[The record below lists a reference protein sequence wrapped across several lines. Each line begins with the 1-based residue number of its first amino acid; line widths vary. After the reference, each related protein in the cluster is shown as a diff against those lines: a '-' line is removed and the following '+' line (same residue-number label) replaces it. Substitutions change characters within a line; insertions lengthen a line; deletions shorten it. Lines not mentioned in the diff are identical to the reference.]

1 MPLET
6 EQIPAAAQ
14 ERPIDLDAVV
24 EASQAAQAPEPQPSP
39 PEPVP
44 EPAADEPPA
53 EETEPTPIERPDNW
67 PAEAQE
73 RWGKLDRDTQQW
85 LRERAAAEQ
94 RQIEELASESTEERR
109 ALEQEAAKAERARQD
124 HEKGLV
130 EALSALE
137 ITQNRDFADIKTPA
151 DVAKLADEDPF
162 RFAKWQAQQYQTQT
176 LRAQAQ
182 QMYETRVAEQREQFE
197 DWADTQ
203 DTIFSD
209 TNKDFADPAKAADL
223 RTKVVIP
230 YVTEVLGVD
239 ASAIPTLWANP
250 IIRDA
255 KMQQAIYDAARFHA
269 AQKAANAAVPDKV
282 AAPQKPGPAAQ
293 RTGGNLAS
301 AADSGDIVRYL
312 ELRKK
317 GHVR

>member
-1 MPLET
+1 MADET
-6 EQIPAAAQ
+6 SAPAAPQ

-24 EASQAAQAPEPQPSP
+24 QASQQAQAPEPTP
-39 PEPVP
+39 PPAEPVP
-44 EPAADEPPA
+44 PADEPPPAEGEPA
-53 EETEPTPIERPDNW
+53 EEAPIERPENW
-67 PAEAQE
+67 PAETQD
-73 RWGKLDRDTQQW
+73 RWGKLDRETQTW
-85 LRERAAAEQ
+85 LKERAAAEQ
-94 RQIEELASESTEERR
+94 RQIEEITSESSEERR
-109 ALEQEAAKAERARQD
+109 ALEAEAIKTEKARQE

-130 EALSALE
+130 QALSALE
-137 ITQNRDFADIKTPA
+137 VSQNRDFADIKTPA

-162 RFAKWQAQQYQTQT
+162 RFAKWQAHQYQTQT
-176 LRAQAQ
+176 LRSQAQ
-182 QMYETRVAEQREQFE
+182 QLYDARIVEQRQQFD

-209 TNKDFADPAKAADL
+209 TNKDFADPTKAADI
-223 RTKVVIP
+223 RQKVVIP

-239 ASAIPTLWANP
+239 AGSIPTLWANP

-269 AQKAANAAVPDKV
+269 AHKAASAAAPNKVP
-282 AAPQKPGPAAQ
+282 APQKPGPAVQ
-293 RTGGNLAS
+293 RTGGNLAA

-317 GHVR
+317 GHIR